1 MEKFFSWSVSKLAR
15 KRARTVTE
23 FEKKRLKMRPHF
35 GYRLLYWELGAIH
48 RAASAGNVA
57 AVEKMLICRRSGV
70 DDVDH
75 KSRTA
80 LHWACAK
87 GHQDV
92 VAFLISQRC
101 LLDPQDKRAATPLIK
116 AVQCPAENCATL
128 LLDHGADPNI
138 EDEIG
143 NTALHYVAYGENIRM
158 AEKLL
163 SSNADIEKKNKT
175 GLTPLLVAIQQ
186 NQETMVKFLILQNAD
201 VFAVDNLNRT
211 SLMFAG
217 RYSTENIVHMLLE
230 LGVDVL
236 SEDIAGHSARDYALQ
251 KRNMQNYQLISL
263 FRENAAL
270 EKIVNTNPDDEH
282 SKEYR
287 KRLLEIPDVN
297 HELLISYEKGLNS
310 FAKKD
315 LIPGHTTAIIH
326 SAPEEQPNNDR
337 ITRVHGVHEDNKCG
351 AEDEA
356 KESTSDPEEGT
367 STIAG
372 KKSKKCFFITQVAP
386 QQPINKHGMD
396 SDHTLDKDNKR
407 SKESTTQRD
416 PEDNNSPRNSKAGT
430 SAVVGKKSKKRFFIA
445 QVAPQQPIMNSDHG
459 LDKDNKRSK
468 ESTSQRDPEDNNSP
482 RNSKAGTSAVAGKK
496 SKKPF
501 FIAQVAPQQPI
512 MNSDHGLDKDNK
524 RSKESTSQRDPEDN
538 NSPRNSKEGMSTLA
552 SKKGLKDIAITQV
565 APQQPINEYAFNY
578 DRGLD
583 NGNMGS
589 KESTSQRDPE
599 DNNSPRNSKAGTSAV
614 AGKKSKKR
622 FFIAQVAPQQPI
634 MNSDHGLDKDNKRSK
649 ESTSQR
655 DPEDNNSPRNS
666 KEGMSTLASKKG
678 LKDIAI
684 TQVAPQQPINEY
696 AFNYDRG
703 LDNGNM
709 GSKESTSQRD
719 PEDNNSPRN
728 SKEGMSTLASKKGLK
743 DIAITQVAP
752 QQPINEYAFNY
763 DRGLDNGNMGSKE
776 STSQRDPEDNNSPR
790 NSKAGTSAVAGKK
803 SKKRFFIA
811 QVAPQQPIMNSDHG
825 LDKDNKRS
833 KESTSQRD
841 PEDNN
846 SPRNSKEG
854 MSTLASKKG
863 LKDIAITQVAP
874 QQPINEYAFNYD
886 RGLDNGKESTSQ
898 RDPED
903 NNSPR
908 NSKEGMSTLASK
920 KGLKDI
926 AITQVAPQQPINEY
940 AFNYDRGLDNGNMGS
955 KESTS
960 QRDPEDNN
968 SPRNSKEGMSTLASK
983 KGLKD
988 IAITQVAPQQ
998 PINEYAFNYDRGL
1011 DNGNMGSKESTSQRD
1026 PEDNNSPR
1034 NSKEG
1039 MSTLASKK
1047 GLKDIAI
1054 TQVAPQQPINEY
1066 AFNYDRGLDNGNMG
1080 SKESTSQRD
1089 PEDNN
1094 SPRNSKEESSAEPL
1108 KREEVAVPISGISDE
1123 AVESPWD
1130 SEEETSSGKGE
1141 GRAATGG
1148 VPEGDILDYFLSCSW
1163 ARIAKERKASM
1174 ASSGDTEKD
1183 VAVSLS
1189 AQEHAKDTL
1198 SGIAGVPEDK
1208 TIDMPGF
1215 RPDDEP
1221 LKYSLKSEAGTSAVA
1236 GKKSKKCFFITQVD
1250 PHQLIMNSDHGLDKD
1265 NKRSKEST
1273 SQSDPEDS
1281 NSPRN
1286 SKEGTS
1292 ALAGK
1297 KSKKC
1302 FFITQVD
1309 PQQPINKYGLDSD
1322 HALDKDNKCSK
1333 ESTFQRDPEDSNSP
1347 RNSKTISTNSWK
1359 ESINQSMAA
1368 DAKGK
1373 DMNEPLEEFANGS
1386 TELTPRLEAIHPFW
1400 ATSVGMNEVQTCRQ
1414 VTGRIKLKP
1423 IPKHLKRH
1431 FLPHCNT
1438 NQYKSTELELKNVK
1452 SSPTNNDIKTA
1463 PKEEQE
1469 WLDGSENKQFEE
1481 KGQHCQSK
1489 EMEVLRNLHESAA
1502 PPDDSDGCGL
1512 NQQRQSGDLDNQQSA
1527 TKKSE
1532 EYYSCPAL
1540 HVKEIKNEN
1549 EKVTSMEYGIRPVF
1563 ENGFSLT
1570 RSLLQVIYDN
1580 NLSELD
1586 RLKREQLRRKEKQ
1599 YHKEEV
1605 KQEEVTHRTLEM
1617 DVRTS
1622 KNNLTQFQESEDEQK
1637 AVVQNTEKIQDH
1649 LEKHDQENRELKD
1662 TILKQAREIK
1672 NLQEILFRLISVDM
1686 KHLQQQQDY
1695 IEKRQCKS
1703 EASLRDMAQFY
1714 LKLNSKM
1721 QDIMNKL
1728 DEIVRKFQVSENLHQ
1743 GVVENVKKTQ
1753 DYLEHYISRLQSEIL
1768 EMKDIVKLH
1777 AGSIEELQKNLI
1789 RPSSLQTSE
1798 HTRKKAAQEESDKE
1812 LEKPRQLHVQV
1823 GETLTCNLNKAHEEL
1838 TVVRTEFLQE
1848 TERNESLPSTS
1859 TVRPAVPSSSVG
1871 NVHGGLMCK
1880 GNHVP
1885 QRKLRI
1891 PTSQLQLSRNRTL
1904 DCSYMVSPDDA
1915 GCCCMNSKI
1924 EIQNLK
1930 KELSDLRRQSKDE
1943 QQHIMLLAELNQA
1956 LQDKLDEEMKK
1967 NGDLGDKITQPALCC
1982 GPGVQWRKA
1991 QVLGPCTPWETRR
2004 STWLLPSDQ
2013 HGAPAAVHQPQRP
2026 LDGEPTK
2033 KASCQKSSEYLMESG
2048 DISKSIQKEHR
2059 IHVGIS
2065 TLSKMKA
2072 PQEAISKE
2080 LEESKQLL
2088 LEGFEDVRRK
2098 QDEII
2103 QVAKAFSKQVNEAN
2117 EVLAEVRTKN
2127 FLLEKQQTGT
2137 LTKSV
2142 STQTVSTQTSV
2153 ASHSVGNCAN
2163 SFWLSRDLTPQQNLE
2178 TPTSATQASR
2188 HNTAESLDT
2197 FALQD
2202 LDTSTLWERCFQII
2216 EKYRSQEN
2224 LPSCQNEDVESTP
2237 QF

>member
-15 KRARTVTE
+15 KRTRTVTE

-57 AVEKMLICRRSGV
+57 AVEKMLLCRRSGV

-87 GHQDV
+87 GHQDM

-143 NTALHYVAYGENIRM
+143 NTALHYVAYGENIRI

-270 EKIVNTNPDDEH
+270 EKIVNRNPDDEH

-297 HELLISYEKGLNS
+297 HELLISYEEGLNS

-386 QQPINKHGMD
+386 QQPINKHGLD
-396 SDHTLDKDNKR
+396 SDH
-407 SKESTTQRD
+407 
-416 PEDNNSPRNSKAGT
+416 A
-430 SAVVGKKSKKRFFIA
+430 
-445 QVAPQQPIMNSDHG
+445 
-459 LDKDNKRSK
+459 
-468 ESTSQRDPEDNNSP
+468 
-482 RNSKAGTSAVAGKK
+482 
-496 SKKPF
+496 
-501 FIAQVAPQQPI
+501 
-512 MNSDHGLDKDNK
+512 LDKDNK

-583 NGNMGS
+583 NGNMG
-589 KESTSQRDPE
+589 
-599 DNNSPRNSKAGTSAV
+599 
-614 AGKKSKKR
+614 
-622 FFIAQVAPQQPI
+622 
-634 MNSDHGLDKDNKRSK
+634 
-649 ESTSQR
+649 
-655 DPEDNNSPRNS
+655 
-666 KEGMSTLASKKG
+666 
-678 LKDIAI
+678 
-684 TQVAPQQPINEY
+684 
-696 AFNYDRG
+696 
-703 LDNGNM
+703 
-709 GSKESTSQRD
+709 
-719 PEDNNSPRN
+719 
-728 SKEGMSTLASKKGLK
+728 
-743 DIAITQVAP
+743 
-752 QQPINEYAFNY
+752 
-763 DRGLDNGNMGSKE
+763 
-776 STSQRDPEDNNSPR
+776 
-790 NSKAGTSAVAGKK
+790 
-803 SKKRFFIA
+803 
-811 QVAPQQPIMNSDHG
+811 
-825 LDKDNKRS
+825 
-833 KESTSQRD
+833 
-841 PEDNN
+841 
-846 SPRNSKEG
+846 
-854 MSTLASKKG
+854 
-863 LKDIAITQVAP
+863 
-874 QQPINEYAFNYD
+874 
-886 RGLDNGKESTSQ
+886 
-898 RDPED
+898 
-903 NNSPR
+903 
-908 NSKEGMSTLASK
+908 
-920 KGLKDI
+920 
-926 AITQVAPQQPINEY
+926 
-940 AFNYDRGLDNGNMGS
+940 
-955 KESTS
+955 
-960 QRDPEDNN
+960 
-968 SPRNSKEGMSTLASK
+968 
-983 KGLKD
+983 
-988 IAITQVAPQQ
+988 
-998 PINEYAFNYDRGL
+998 
-1011 DNGNMGSKESTSQRD
+1011 
-1026 PEDNNSPR
+1026 
-1034 NSKEG
+1034 
-1039 MSTLASKK
+1039 
-1047 GLKDIAI
+1047 
-1054 TQVAPQQPINEY
+1054 
-1066 AFNYDRGLDNGNMG
+1066 
-1080 SKESTSQRD
+1080 KESTSQRD

-1265 NKRSKEST
+1265 NKRGKEST
-1273 SQSDPEDS
+1273 SQ
-1281 NSPRN
+1281 
-1286 SKEGTS
+1286 
-1292 ALAGK
+1292 
-1297 KSKKC
+1297 
-1302 FFITQVD
+1302 
-1309 PQQPINKYGLDSD
+1309 
-1322 HALDKDNKCSK
+1322 
-1333 ESTFQRDPEDSNSP
+1333 RDPEDNNSP

-1373 DMNEPLEEFANGS
+1373 DMNEPLEEFAKGS
-1386 TELTPRLEAIHPFW
+1386 TELTPRLEAIHPFL

-1481 KGQHCQSK
+1481 KGQRCQSK

-1502 PPDDSDGCGL
+1502 PPEDSDGCGL

-1540 HVKEIKNEN
+1540 HIKEIKNEN

-1728 DEIVRKFQVSENLHQ
+1728 DEIVRKVCM
-1743 GVVENVKKTQ
+1743 
-1753 DYLEHYISRLQSEIL
+1753 ISSMSIRIL
-1768 EMKDIVKLH
+1768 ELRVSKYKYHKTLLYLNMKILAQFYH
-1777 AGSIEELQKNLI
+1777 YAL
-1789 RPSSLQTSE
+1789 TS
-1798 HTRKKAAQEESDKE
+1798 
-1812 LEKPRQLHVQV
+1812 
-1823 GETLTCNLNKAHEEL
+1823 
-1838 TVVRTEFLQE
+1838 
-1848 TERNESLPSTS
+1848 
-1859 TVRPAVPSSSVG
+1859 
-1871 NVHGGLMCK
+1871 
-1880 GNHVP
+1880 
-1885 QRKLRI
+1885 
-1891 PTSQLQLSRNRTL
+1891 
-1904 DCSYMVSPDDA
+1904 
-1915 GCCCMNSKI
+1915 
-1924 EIQNLK
+1924 
-1930 KELSDLRRQSKDE
+1930 
-1943 QQHIMLLAELNQA
+1943 
-1956 LQDKLDEEMKK
+1956 
-1967 NGDLGDKITQPALCC
+1967 
-1982 GPGVQWRKA
+1982 
-1991 QVLGPCTPWETRR
+1991 
-2004 STWLLPSDQ
+2004 
-2013 HGAPAAVHQPQRP
+2013 
-2026 LDGEPTK
+2026 
-2033 KASCQKSSEYLMESG
+2033 
-2048 DISKSIQKEHR
+2048 
-2059 IHVGIS
+2059 
-2065 TLSKMKA
+2065 
-2072 PQEAISKE
+2072 
-2080 LEESKQLL
+2080 
-2088 LEGFEDVRRK
+2088 
-2098 QDEII
+2098 
-2103 QVAKAFSKQVNEAN
+2103 
-2117 EVLAEVRTKN
+2117 
-2127 FLLEKQQTGT
+2127 
-2137 LTKSV
+2137 
-2142 STQTVSTQTSV
+2142 
-2153 ASHSVGNCAN
+2153 
-2163 SFWLSRDLTPQQNLE
+2163 
-2178 TPTSATQASR
+2178 
-2188 HNTAESLDT
+2188 
-2197 FALQD
+2197 
-2202 LDTSTLWERCFQII
+2202 
-2216 EKYRSQEN
+2216 
-2224 LPSCQNEDVESTP
+2224 
-2237 QF
+2237 

>member
-1 MEKFFSWSVSKLAR
+1 MTASPPVIQSDQRSGLAPSVYNPHPWWHMTHTKDMCSPHCDQGTLCNELPQVIRSSDVRHRDCPENQLYLTPKLAR

-57 AVEKMLICRRSGV
+57 AVEKMLLCRRSGV

-75 KSRTA
+75 KS
-80 LHWACAK
+80 
-87 GHQDV
+87 
-92 VAFLISQRC
+92 
-101 LLDPQDKRAATPLIK
+101 
-116 AVQCPAENCATL
+116 
-128 LLDHGADPNI
+128 
-138 EDEIG
+138 
-143 NTALHYVAYGENIRM
+143 
-158 AEKLL
+158 
-163 SSNADIEKKNKT
+163 
-175 GLTPLLVAIQQ
+175 
-186 NQETMVKFLILQNAD
+186 
-201 VFAVDNLNRT
+201 RT

-270 EKIVNTNPDDEH
+270 EKIVNRNPDDEH

-297 HELLISYEKGLNS
+297 HELLISYEEGLNS

-386 QQPINKHGMD
+386 QQPINKHGLD
-396 SDHTLDKDNKR
+396 SDH
-407 SKESTTQRD
+407 
-416 PEDNNSPRNSKAGT
+416 A
-430 SAVVGKKSKKRFFIA
+430 
-445 QVAPQQPIMNSDHG
+445 
-459 LDKDNKRSK
+459 
-468 ESTSQRDPEDNNSP
+468 
-482 RNSKAGTSAVAGKK
+482 
-496 SKKPF
+496 
-501 FIAQVAPQQPI
+501 
-512 MNSDHGLDKDNK
+512 LDKDNK

-589 KESTSQRDPE
+589 KESTSQSDPE

-703 LDNGNM
+703 LDNG
-709 GSKESTSQRD
+709 
-719 PEDNNSPRN
+719 
-728 SKEGMSTLASKKGLK
+728 
-743 DIAITQVAP
+743 
-752 QQPINEYAFNY
+752 
-763 DRGLDNGNMGSKE
+763 
-776 STSQRDPEDNNSPR
+776 
-790 NSKAGTSAVAGKK
+790 
-803 SKKRFFIA
+803 
-811 QVAPQQPIMNSDHG
+811 
-825 LDKDNKRS
+825 
-833 KESTSQRD
+833 
-841 PEDNN
+841 
-846 SPRNSKEG
+846 
-854 MSTLASKKG
+854 
-863 LKDIAITQVAP
+863 
-874 QQPINEYAFNYD
+874 
-886 RGLDNGKESTSQ
+886 
-898 RDPED
+898 
-903 NNSPR
+903 
-908 NSKEGMSTLASK
+908 
-920 KGLKDI
+920 
-926 AITQVAPQQPINEY
+926 
-940 AFNYDRGLDNGNMGS
+940 
-955 KESTS
+955 
-960 QRDPEDNN
+960 
-968 SPRNSKEGMSTLASK
+968 
-983 KGLKD
+983 
-988 IAITQVAPQQ
+988 
-998 PINEYAFNYDRGL
+998 
-1011 DNGNMGSKESTSQRD
+1011 
-1026 PEDNNSPR
+1026 
-1034 NSKEG
+1034 
-1039 MSTLASKK
+1039 
-1047 GLKDIAI
+1047 
-1054 TQVAPQQPINEY
+1054 
-1066 AFNYDRGLDNGNMG
+1066 
-1080 SKESTSQRD
+1080 KESTSQRD

-1265 NKRSKEST
+1265 NKRGKEST
-1273 SQSDPEDS
+1273 SQ
-1281 NSPRN
+1281 
-1286 SKEGTS
+1286 
-1292 ALAGK
+1292 
-1297 KSKKC
+1297 
-1302 FFITQVD
+1302 
-1309 PQQPINKYGLDSD
+1309 
-1322 HALDKDNKCSK
+1322 
-1333 ESTFQRDPEDSNSP
+1333 RDPEDNNSP

-1373 DMNEPLEEFANGS
+1373 DMNEPLEEFAKGS
-1386 TELTPRLEAIHPFW
+1386 TELTPRLEAIHPFL

-1481 KGQHCQSK
+1481 KGQRCQSK

-1502 PPDDSDGCGL
+1502 PPEDSDGCGL

-1540 HVKEIKNEN
+1540 HIKEIKNEN

-1672 NLQEILFRLISVDM
+1672 NLQEILFRLISV
-1686 KHLQQQQDY
+1686 
-1695 IEKRQCKS
+1695 
-1703 EASLRDMAQFY
+1703 
-1714 LKLNSKM
+1714 
-1721 QDIMNKL
+1721 
-1728 DEIVRKFQVSENLHQ
+1728 
-1743 GVVENVKKTQ
+1743 
-1753 DYLEHYISRLQSEIL
+1753 
-1768 EMKDIVKLH
+1768 
-1777 AGSIEELQKNLI
+1777 
-1789 RPSSLQTSE
+1789 
-1798 HTRKKAAQEESDKE
+1798 
-1812 LEKPRQLHVQV
+1812 
-1823 GETLTCNLNKAHEEL
+1823 
-1838 TVVRTEFLQE
+1838 
-1848 TERNESLPSTS
+1848 
-1859 TVRPAVPSSSVG
+1859 
-1871 NVHGGLMCK
+1871 
-1880 GNHVP
+1880 
-1885 QRKLRI
+1885 
-1891 PTSQLQLSRNRTL
+1891 
-1904 DCSYMVSPDDA
+1904 
-1915 GCCCMNSKI
+1915 
-1924 EIQNLK
+1924 
-1930 KELSDLRRQSKDE
+1930 
-1943 QQHIMLLAELNQA
+1943 
-1956 LQDKLDEEMKK
+1956 
-1967 NGDLGDKITQPALCC
+1967 
-1982 GPGVQWRKA
+1982 
-1991 QVLGPCTPWETRR
+1991 
-2004 STWLLPSDQ
+2004 
-2013 HGAPAAVHQPQRP
+2013 
-2026 LDGEPTK
+2026 
-2033 KASCQKSSEYLMESG
+2033 
-2048 DISKSIQKEHR
+2048 
-2059 IHVGIS
+2059 
-2065 TLSKMKA
+2065 
-2072 PQEAISKE
+2072 
-2080 LEESKQLL
+2080 
-2088 LEGFEDVRRK
+2088 
-2098 QDEII
+2098 
-2103 QVAKAFSKQVNEAN
+2103 
-2117 EVLAEVRTKN
+2117 
-2127 FLLEKQQTGT
+2127 
-2137 LTKSV
+2137 
-2142 STQTVSTQTSV
+2142 
-2153 ASHSVGNCAN
+2153 
-2163 SFWLSRDLTPQQNLE
+2163 
-2178 TPTSATQASR
+2178 
-2188 HNTAESLDT
+2188 
-2197 FALQD
+2197 
-2202 LDTSTLWERCFQII
+2202 
-2216 EKYRSQEN
+2216 
-2224 LPSCQNEDVESTP
+2224 
-2237 QF
+2237 

>member
-1 MEKFFSWSVSKLAR
+1 MEKFFSWSVR
-15 KRARTVTE
+15 KFERKPAWTVTE
-23 FEKKRLKMRPHF
+23 FEKKHLKRRPHF

-48 RAASAGNVA
+48 RAASAGNVG
-57 AVEKMLICRRSGV
+57 AVEKILGCRRSGV

-87 GHQDV
+87 GHQDM
-92 VAFLISQRC
+92 VAFLISRRC

-143 NTALHYVAYGENIRM
+143 NTALHYAAYGGNTRM

-163 SSNADIEKKNKT
+163 SSNADIEKKNET

-186 NQETMVKFLILQNAD
+186 NQESMVKFLILQNAD
-201 VFAVDNLNRT
+201 VFAIDNLHRT

-217 RYSTENIVHMLLE
+217 WYNTEDIVHMLLE

-263 FRENAAL
+263 FQENAVL

-297 HELLISYEKGLNS
+297 HELLISYEEGLNS

-315 LIPGHTTAIIH
+315 LIIPGHTTAIIH

-356 KESTSDPEEGT
+356 KESTLDPEEGT
-367 STIAG
+367 STLAG
-372 KKSKKCFFITQVAP
+372 KKSKKRFFITQVAP
-386 QQPINKHGMD
+386 QQPINKYGMG
-396 SDHTLDKDNKR
+396 SNHRLDKGNKCN
-407 SKESTTQRD
+407 KESTSQRD
-416 PEDNNSPRNSKAGT
+416 PEDSKSQKNSKEGT
-430 SAVVGKKSKKRFFIA
+430 STLAGKKSKKRFFIT

-459 LDKDNKRSK
+459 LDKDNKCSK
-468 ESTSQRDPEDNNSP
+468 ESASQRDPED
-482 RNSKAGTSAVAGKK
+482 SK
-496 SKKPF
+496 
-501 FIAQVAPQQPI
+501 
-512 MNSDHGLDKDNK
+512 
-524 RSKESTSQRDPEDN
+524 SQK
-538 NSPRNSKEGMSTLA
+538 NSKEGMSTVA

-565 APQQPINEYAFNY
+565 APHQPVNKYAFNY

-583 NGNMGS
+583 ND

-599 DNNSPRNSKAGTSAV
+599 DSK
-614 AGKKSKKR
+614 
-622 FFIAQVAPQQPI
+622 
-634 MNSDHGLDKDNKRSK
+634 
-649 ESTSQR
+649 SQ
-655 DPEDNNSPRNS
+655 
-666 KEGMSTLASKKG
+666 K
-678 LKDIAI
+678 
-684 TQVAPQQPINEY
+684 
-696 AFNYDRG
+696 
-703 LDNGNM
+703 
-709 GSKESTSQRD
+709 
-719 PEDNNSPRN
+719 
-728 SKEGMSTLASKKGLK
+728 
-743 DIAITQVAP
+743 
-752 QQPINEYAFNY
+752 
-763 DRGLDNGNMGSKE
+763 
-776 STSQRDPEDNNSPR
+776 
-790 NSKAGTSAVAGKK
+790 
-803 SKKRFFIA
+803 
-811 QVAPQQPIMNSDHG
+811 
-825 LDKDNKRS
+825 
-833 KESTSQRD
+833 
-841 PEDNN
+841 
-846 SPRNSKEG
+846 
-854 MSTLASKKG
+854 
-863 LKDIAITQVAP
+863 
-874 QQPINEYAFNYD
+874 
-886 RGLDNGKESTSQ
+886 
-898 RDPED
+898 
-903 NNSPR
+903 
-908 NSKEGMSTLASK
+908 
-920 KGLKDI
+920 
-926 AITQVAPQQPINEY
+926 
-940 AFNYDRGLDNGNMGS
+940 
-955 KESTS
+955 
-960 QRDPEDNN
+960 
-968 SPRNSKEGMSTLASK
+968 
-983 KGLKD
+983 
-988 IAITQVAPQQ
+988 
-998 PINEYAFNYDRGL
+998 
-1011 DNGNMGSKESTSQRD
+1011 
-1026 PEDNNSPR
+1026 
-1034 NSKEG
+1034 
-1039 MSTLASKK
+1039 
-1047 GLKDIAI
+1047 
-1054 TQVAPQQPINEY
+1054 
-1066 AFNYDRGLDNGNMG
+1066 
-1080 SKESTSQRD
+1080 
-1089 PEDNN
+1089 
-1094 SPRNSKEESSAEPL
+1094 NSKEESSAEPL
-1108 KREEVAVPISGISDE
+1108 KREEVAVPISGVSDE

-1141 GRAATGG
+1141 VRAGTGG

-1198 SGIAGVPEDK
+1198 SGIAGVPEGK

-1221 LKYSLKSEAGTSAVA
+1221 LKYSLKSEEGMSTVA
-1236 GKKSKKCFFITQVD
+1236 SKKGIKDIAITQVA
-1250 PHQLIMNSDHGLDKD
+1250 PHQPVNKYAFNYDRGLDND
-1265 NKRSKEST
+1265 KEST
-1273 SQSDPEDS
+1273 S
-1281 NSPRN
+1281 
-1286 SKEGTS
+1286 
-1292 ALAGK
+1292 
-1297 KSKKC
+1297 
-1302 FFITQVD
+1302 
-1309 PQQPINKYGLDSD
+1309 
-1322 HALDKDNKCSK
+1322 
-1333 ESTFQRDPEDSNSP
+1333 QRDPEDSKSQK
-1347 RNSKTISTNSWK
+1347 NSKTISTNSWK

-1373 DMNEPLEEFANGS
+1373 DMNEPLEEFAKGS

-1400 ATSVGMNEVQTCRQ
+1400 TTSVGMNEVQTCRQ
-1414 VTGRIKLKP
+1414 D
-1423 IPKHLKRH
+1423 
-1431 FLPHCNT
+1431 
-1438 NQYKSTELELKNVK
+1438 
-1452 SSPTNNDIKTA
+1452 NDIKTT

-1469 WLDGSENKQFEE
+1469 WLDGSKNKQFEE
-1481 KGQHCQSK
+1481 KEQRCQSK

-1512 NQQRQSGDLDNQQSA
+1512 NQQRKSGDLDNQQSA
-1527 TKKSE
+1527 TKKNE
-1532 EYYSCPAL
+1532 EYYFCPAL
-1540 HVKEIKNEN
+1540 HIKETKNEN
-1549 EKVTSMEYGIRPVF
+1549 EKVTSMEYGIRPVI

-1599 YHKEEV
+1599 YHKEVVV
-1605 KQEEVTHRTLEM
+1605 KQLEVTHRTLEL
-1617 DVRTS
+1617 DARTS

-1637 AVVQNTEKIQDH
+1637 EVVQNTEKIQDH
-1649 LEKHDQENRELKD
+1649 LEKHDQENHELKD

-1672 NLQEILFRLISVDM
+1672 NLQEILFRLSSVDM
-1686 KHLQQQQDY
+1686 KHLQQQQDD

-1703 EASLRDMAQFY
+1703 EASLREMAQFY

-1728 DEIVRKFQVSENLHQ
+1728 DEIIRKFQVSENLHQ

-1753 DYLEHYISRLQSEIL
+1753 DYLEHYNSRLQSEIL

-1789 RPSSLQTSE
+1789 RPSSVDVKHLQQQHDELQQRQSKSE
-1798 HTRKKAAQEESDKE
+1798 ASLEDMACFYYKLNNKTKDIMDELGEINRKFQEAAALHQEEVQNARKLQDH
-1812 LEKPRQLHVQV
+1812 LEHYNARLKYENSLLKDTIKVQA
-1823 GETLTCNLNKAHEEL
+1823 NRIEEQQKYL
-1838 TVVRTEFLQE
+1838 IR
-1848 TERNESLPSTS
+1848 
-1859 TVRPAVPSSSVG
+1859 PSS
-1871 NVHGGLMCK
+1871 
-1880 GNHVP
+1880 
-1885 QRKLRI
+1885 
-1891 PTSQLQLSRNRTL
+1891 
-1904 DCSYMVSPDDA
+1904 VSPDNVRR
-1915 GCCCMNSKI
+1915 CCMNSET
-1924 EIQNLK
+1924 EIQKLK
-1930 KELSDLRRQSKDE
+1930 KELSDLRRQFKDE

-1982 GPGVQWRKA
+1982 GPGVQWRMA
-1991 QVLGPCTPWETRR
+1991 QVLGPCTPGETRR
-2004 STWLLPSDQ
+2004 SAWLLPSDQ
-2013 HGAPAAVHQPQRP
+2013 HGAPATVRQPRRP
-2026 LDGEPTK
+2026 LEGEPTK
-2033 KASCQKSSEYLMESG
+2033 KTSCQKSSEYLMESD

-2080 LEESKQLL
+2080 LDEYKQLL

-2103 QVAKAFSKQVNEAN
+2103 QVAKAFSKQVNEVN

-2142 STQTVSTQTSV
+2142 TTQTSV

-2178 TPTSATQASR
+2178 TPTSATQASH

-2202 LDTSTLWERCFQII
+2202 LDTSTSWGRSFQNI
-2216 EKYRSQEN
+2216 EQYRSQ
-2224 LPSCQNEDVESTP
+2224 QNFFFMPE
-2237 QF
+2237 

>member
-57 AVEKMLICRRSGV
+57 AVEKMLICRRSSV

-263 FRENAAL
+263 FQENAAL

-297 HELLISYEKGLNS
+297 HELLISYEEGLSS

-315 LIPGHTTAIIH
+315 LIIPGHTTAIIH

-367 STIAG
+367 SAVAG

-407 SKESTTQRD
+407 SKESTSQRD

-445 QVAPQQPIMNSDHG
+445 QVAPQQPINKYGMDSDHA
-459 LDKDNKRSK
+459 LDKDNKC
-468 ESTSQRDPEDNNSP
+468 
-482 RNSKAGTSAVAGKK
+482 
-496 SKKPF
+496 
-501 FIAQVAPQQPI
+501 
-512 MNSDHGLDKDNK
+512 
-524 RSKESTSQRDPEDN
+524 SKESTSQRDPEDN
-538 NSPRNSKEGMSTLA
+538 NSPRNSKEG
-552 SKKGLKDIAITQV
+552 
-565 APQQPINEYAFNY
+565 
-578 DRGLD
+578 
-583 NGNMGS
+583 
-589 KESTSQRDPE
+589 
-599 DNNSPRNSKAGTSAV
+599 TSAV
-614 AGKKSKKR
+614 AGKKSIKR

-709 GSKESTSQRD
+709 G
-719 PEDNNSPRN
+719 
-728 SKEGMSTLASKKGLK
+728 
-743 DIAITQVAP
+743 
-752 QQPINEYAFNY
+752 
-763 DRGLDNGNMGSKE
+763 
-776 STSQRDPEDNNSPR
+776 
-790 NSKAGTSAVAGKK
+790 
-803 SKKRFFIA
+803 
-811 QVAPQQPIMNSDHG
+811 
-825 LDKDNKRS
+825 
-833 KESTSQRD
+833 
-841 PEDNN
+841 
-846 SPRNSKEG
+846 
-854 MSTLASKKG
+854 
-863 LKDIAITQVAP
+863 
-874 QQPINEYAFNYD
+874 
-886 RGLDNGKESTSQ
+886 
-898 RDPED
+898 
-903 NNSPR
+903 
-908 NSKEGMSTLASK
+908 
-920 KGLKDI
+920 
-926 AITQVAPQQPINEY
+926 
-940 AFNYDRGLDNGNMGS
+940 
-955 KESTS
+955 
-960 QRDPEDNN
+960 
-968 SPRNSKEGMSTLASK
+968 
-983 KGLKD
+983 
-988 IAITQVAPQQ
+988 
-998 PINEYAFNYDRGL
+998 
-1011 DNGNMGSKESTSQRD
+1011 
-1026 PEDNNSPR
+1026 
-1034 NSKEG
+1034 
-1039 MSTLASKK
+1039 
-1047 GLKDIAI
+1047 
-1054 TQVAPQQPINEY
+1054 
-1066 AFNYDRGLDNGNMG
+1066 
-1080 SKESTSQRD
+1080 KESTSQRD

-1108 KREEVAVPISGISDE
+1108 KREEVPISGISDE

-1208 TIDMPGF
+1208 AIDMPGF

-1221 LKYSLKSEAGTSAVA
+1221 LKHSLKSEEGTSALA
-1236 GKKSKKCFFITQVD
+1236 GKKSKKYFFITQVAPQQPINKHGMD
-1250 PHQLIMNSDHGLDKD
+1250 SDHSLDKD

-1273 SQSDPEDS
+1273 SQS
-1281 NSPRN
+1281 
-1286 SKEGTS
+1286 
-1292 ALAGK
+1292 
-1297 KSKKC
+1297 
-1302 FFITQVD
+1302 
-1309 PQQPINKYGLDSD
+1309 
-1322 HALDKDNKCSK
+1322 
-1333 ESTFQRDPEDSNSP
+1333 DPEDSNSP

-1373 DMNEPLEEFANGS
+1373 DMNEPLEEFAKGS

-1481 KGQHCQSK
+1481 KGQRCQSK

-1502 PPDDSDGCGL
+1502 PPEDSDGCGL

-1540 HVKEIKNEN
+1540 HIKEIKNEN
-1549 EKVTSMEYGIRPVF
+1549 EKVTSMEYGIRPVI

-1599 YHKEEV
+1599 YHKEEM
-1605 KQEEVTHRTLEM
+1605 KQLEVTHRTLEM
-1617 DVRTS
+1617 DARTS

-1743 GVVENVKKTQ
+1743 AVVENVKKTQ

-1798 HTRKKAAQEESDKE
+1798 HTRKKAVQEESDKE
-1812 LEKPRQLHVQV
+1812 LEKPRKLHVQV

-1848 TERNESLPSTS
+1848 TERNEPLPSTS
-1859 TVRPAVPSSSVG
+1859 TMRPAVPSSSVR
-1871 NVHGGLMCK
+1871 NVRGGLMCK

-1891 PTSQLQLSRNRTL
+1891 PTSQLQLSRNCTL

-2013 HGAPAAVHQPQRP
+2013 RGAPAAVHQPQRP

-2153 ASHSVGNCAN
+2153 ASHSVGNRAN

-2178 TPTSATQASR
+2178 TPTSAAQASH

>member
-15 KRARTVTE
+15 KRTRTVTE

-57 AVEKMLICRRSGV
+57 AVEKMLLCRRSGV

-87 GHQDV
+87 GHQDM

-143 NTALHYVAYGENIRM
+143 NTALHYVAYGENIRI

-270 EKIVNTNPDDEH
+270 EKIVNRNPDDEH

-297 HELLISYEKGLNS
+297 HELLISYEEGLNS

-386 QQPINKHGMD
+386 QQPINKHGLD
-396 SDHTLDKDNKR
+396 SDHALDKDNKR
-407 SKESTTQRD
+407 
-416 PEDNNSPRNSKAGT
+416 
-430 SAVVGKKSKKRFFIA
+430 
-445 QVAPQQPIMNSDHG
+445 
-459 LDKDNKRSK
+459 
-468 ESTSQRDPEDNNSP
+468 
-482 RNSKAGTSAVAGKK
+482 
-496 SKKPF
+496 
-501 FIAQVAPQQPI
+501 
-512 MNSDHGLDKDNK
+512 
-524 RSKESTSQRDPEDN
+524 
-538 NSPRNSKEGMSTLA
+538 
-552 SKKGLKDIAITQV
+552 
-565 APQQPINEYAFNY
+565 
-578 DRGLD
+578 
-583 NGNMGS
+583 S

-649 ESTSQR
+649 
-655 DPEDNNSPRNS
+655 
-666 KEGMSTLASKKG
+666 K
-678 LKDIAI
+678 
-684 TQVAPQQPINEY
+684 
-696 AFNYDRG
+696 
-703 LDNGNM
+703 
-709 GSKESTSQRD
+709 
-719 PEDNNSPRN
+719 
-728 SKEGMSTLASKKGLK
+728 
-743 DIAITQVAP
+743 
-752 QQPINEYAFNY
+752 
-763 DRGLDNGNMGSKE
+763 

-825 LDKDNKRS
+825 LDKDNKR
-833 KESTSQRD
+833 
-841 PEDNN
+841 
-846 SPRNSKEG
+846 
-854 MSTLASKKG
+854 
-863 LKDIAITQVAP
+863 
-874 QQPINEYAFNYD
+874 
-886 RGLDNGKESTSQ
+886 
-898 RDPED
+898 
-903 NNSPR
+903 
-908 NSKEGMSTLASK
+908 
-920 KGLKDI
+920 
-926 AITQVAPQQPINEY
+926 
-940 AFNYDRGLDNGNMGS
+940 
-955 KESTS
+955 
-960 QRDPEDNN
+960 
-968 SPRNSKEGMSTLASK
+968 
-983 KGLKD
+983 
-988 IAITQVAPQQ
+988 
-998 PINEYAFNYDRGL
+998 
-1011 DNGNMGSKESTSQRD
+1011 
-1026 PEDNNSPR
+1026 
-1034 NSKEG
+1034 
-1039 MSTLASKK
+1039 
-1047 GLKDIAI
+1047 
-1054 TQVAPQQPINEY
+1054 
-1066 AFNYDRGLDNGNMG
+1066 

-1265 NKRSKEST
+1265 NKRGKEST
-1273 SQSDPEDS
+1273 SQ
-1281 NSPRN
+1281 
-1286 SKEGTS
+1286 
-1292 ALAGK
+1292 
-1297 KSKKC
+1297 
-1302 FFITQVD
+1302 
-1309 PQQPINKYGLDSD
+1309 
-1322 HALDKDNKCSK
+1322 
-1333 ESTFQRDPEDSNSP
+1333 RDPEDNNSP

-1373 DMNEPLEEFANGS
+1373 DMNEPLEEFAKGS
-1386 TELTPRLEAIHPFW
+1386 TELTPRLEAIHPFL

-1481 KGQHCQSK
+1481 KGQRCQSK

-1502 PPDDSDGCGL
+1502 PPEDSDGCGL

-1540 HVKEIKNEN
+1540 HIKEIKNEN

-1728 DEIVRKFQVSENLHQ
+1728 DEIVRKVCM
-1743 GVVENVKKTQ
+1743 
-1753 DYLEHYISRLQSEIL
+1753 ISSMSIRIL
-1768 EMKDIVKLH
+1768 ELRVSKYKYHKTLLYLNMKILAQFYH
-1777 AGSIEELQKNLI
+1777 YAL
-1789 RPSSLQTSE
+1789 TS
-1798 HTRKKAAQEESDKE
+1798 
-1812 LEKPRQLHVQV
+1812 
-1823 GETLTCNLNKAHEEL
+1823 
-1838 TVVRTEFLQE
+1838 
-1848 TERNESLPSTS
+1848 
-1859 TVRPAVPSSSVG
+1859 
-1871 NVHGGLMCK
+1871 
-1880 GNHVP
+1880 
-1885 QRKLRI
+1885 
-1891 PTSQLQLSRNRTL
+1891 
-1904 DCSYMVSPDDA
+1904 
-1915 GCCCMNSKI
+1915 
-1924 EIQNLK
+1924 
-1930 KELSDLRRQSKDE
+1930 
-1943 QQHIMLLAELNQA
+1943 
-1956 LQDKLDEEMKK
+1956 
-1967 NGDLGDKITQPALCC
+1967 
-1982 GPGVQWRKA
+1982 
-1991 QVLGPCTPWETRR
+1991 
-2004 STWLLPSDQ
+2004 
-2013 HGAPAAVHQPQRP
+2013 
-2026 LDGEPTK
+2026 
-2033 KASCQKSSEYLMESG
+2033 
-2048 DISKSIQKEHR
+2048 
-2059 IHVGIS
+2059 
-2065 TLSKMKA
+2065 
-2072 PQEAISKE
+2072 
-2080 LEESKQLL
+2080 
-2088 LEGFEDVRRK
+2088 
-2098 QDEII
+2098 
-2103 QVAKAFSKQVNEAN
+2103 
-2117 EVLAEVRTKN
+2117 
-2127 FLLEKQQTGT
+2127 
-2137 LTKSV
+2137 
-2142 STQTVSTQTSV
+2142 
-2153 ASHSVGNCAN
+2153 
-2163 SFWLSRDLTPQQNLE
+2163 
-2178 TPTSATQASR
+2178 
-2188 HNTAESLDT
+2188 
-2197 FALQD
+2197 
-2202 LDTSTLWERCFQII
+2202 
-2216 EKYRSQEN
+2216 
-2224 LPSCQNEDVESTP
+2224 
-2237 QF
+2237 

>member
-15 KRARTVTE
+15 KRTRTVTE

-57 AVEKMLICRRSGV
+57 AVEKMLLCRRSGV

-87 GHQDV
+87 GHQDM

-143 NTALHYVAYGENIRM
+143 NTALHYVAYGENIRI

-270 EKIVNTNPDDEH
+270 EKIVNRNPDDEH

-297 HELLISYEKGLNS
+297 HELLISYEEGLNS

-386 QQPINKHGMD
+386 QQPINKHGLD
-396 SDHTLDKDNKR
+396 SDHALDKDNKR
-407 SKESTTQRD
+407 
-416 PEDNNSPRNSKAGT
+416 
-430 SAVVGKKSKKRFFIA
+430 
-445 QVAPQQPIMNSDHG
+445 
-459 LDKDNKRSK
+459 
-468 ESTSQRDPEDNNSP
+468 
-482 RNSKAGTSAVAGKK
+482 
-496 SKKPF
+496 
-501 FIAQVAPQQPI
+501 
-512 MNSDHGLDKDNK
+512 
-524 RSKESTSQRDPEDN
+524 
-538 NSPRNSKEGMSTLA
+538 
-552 SKKGLKDIAITQV
+552 
-565 APQQPINEYAFNY
+565 
-578 DRGLD
+578 
-583 NGNMGS
+583 
-589 KESTSQRDPE
+589 
-599 DNNSPRNSKAGTSAV
+599 
-614 AGKKSKKR
+614 
-622 FFIAQVAPQQPI
+622 
-634 MNSDHGLDKDNKRSK
+634 
-649 ESTSQR
+649 
-655 DPEDNNSPRNS
+655 
-666 KEGMSTLASKKG
+666 
-678 LKDIAI
+678 
-684 TQVAPQQPINEY
+684 
-696 AFNYDRG
+696 
-703 LDNGNM
+703 
-709 GSKESTSQRD
+709 
-719 PEDNNSPRN
+719 
-728 SKEGMSTLASKKGLK
+728 
-743 DIAITQVAP
+743 
-752 QQPINEYAFNY
+752 
-763 DRGLDNGNMGSKE
+763 
-776 STSQRDPEDNNSPR
+776 
-790 NSKAGTSAVAGKK
+790 
-803 SKKRFFIA
+803 
-811 QVAPQQPIMNSDHG
+811 
-825 LDKDNKRS
+825 
-833 KESTSQRD
+833 
-841 PEDNN
+841 
-846 SPRNSKEG
+846 
-854 MSTLASKKG
+854 
-863 LKDIAITQVAP
+863 
-874 QQPINEYAFNYD
+874 
-886 RGLDNGKESTSQ
+886 
-898 RDPED
+898 
-903 NNSPR
+903 
-908 NSKEGMSTLASK
+908 
-920 KGLKDI
+920 
-926 AITQVAPQQPINEY
+926 
-940 AFNYDRGLDNGNMGS
+940 
-955 KESTS
+955 
-960 QRDPEDNN
+960 
-968 SPRNSKEGMSTLASK
+968 
-983 KGLKD
+983 
-988 IAITQVAPQQ
+988 
-998 PINEYAFNYDRGL
+998 
-1011 DNGNMGSKESTSQRD
+1011 SKESTSQRD

-1265 NKRSKEST
+1265 NKRGKEST
-1273 SQSDPEDS
+1273 SQ
-1281 NSPRN
+1281 
-1286 SKEGTS
+1286 
-1292 ALAGK
+1292 
-1297 KSKKC
+1297 
-1302 FFITQVD
+1302 
-1309 PQQPINKYGLDSD
+1309 
-1322 HALDKDNKCSK
+1322 
-1333 ESTFQRDPEDSNSP
+1333 RDPEDNNSP

-1373 DMNEPLEEFANGS
+1373 DMNEPLEEFAKGS
-1386 TELTPRLEAIHPFW
+1386 TELTPRLEAIHPFL

-1481 KGQHCQSK
+1481 KGQRCQSK

-1502 PPDDSDGCGL
+1502 PPEDSDGCGL

-1540 HVKEIKNEN
+1540 HIKEIKNEN

-1728 DEIVRKFQVSENLHQ
+1728 DEIVRKVCM
-1743 GVVENVKKTQ
+1743 
-1753 DYLEHYISRLQSEIL
+1753 ISSMSIRIL
-1768 EMKDIVKLH
+1768 ELRVSKYKYHKTLLYLNMKILAQFYH
-1777 AGSIEELQKNLI
+1777 YAL
-1789 RPSSLQTSE
+1789 TS
-1798 HTRKKAAQEESDKE
+1798 
-1812 LEKPRQLHVQV
+1812 
-1823 GETLTCNLNKAHEEL
+1823 
-1838 TVVRTEFLQE
+1838 
-1848 TERNESLPSTS
+1848 
-1859 TVRPAVPSSSVG
+1859 
-1871 NVHGGLMCK
+1871 
-1880 GNHVP
+1880 
-1885 QRKLRI
+1885 
-1891 PTSQLQLSRNRTL
+1891 
-1904 DCSYMVSPDDA
+1904 
-1915 GCCCMNSKI
+1915 
-1924 EIQNLK
+1924 
-1930 KELSDLRRQSKDE
+1930 
-1943 QQHIMLLAELNQA
+1943 
-1956 LQDKLDEEMKK
+1956 
-1967 NGDLGDKITQPALCC
+1967 
-1982 GPGVQWRKA
+1982 
-1991 QVLGPCTPWETRR
+1991 
-2004 STWLLPSDQ
+2004 
-2013 HGAPAAVHQPQRP
+2013 
-2026 LDGEPTK
+2026 
-2033 KASCQKSSEYLMESG
+2033 
-2048 DISKSIQKEHR
+2048 
-2059 IHVGIS
+2059 
-2065 TLSKMKA
+2065 
-2072 PQEAISKE
+2072 
-2080 LEESKQLL
+2080 
-2088 LEGFEDVRRK
+2088 
-2098 QDEII
+2098 
-2103 QVAKAFSKQVNEAN
+2103 
-2117 EVLAEVRTKN
+2117 
-2127 FLLEKQQTGT
+2127 
-2137 LTKSV
+2137 
-2142 STQTVSTQTSV
+2142 
-2153 ASHSVGNCAN
+2153 
-2163 SFWLSRDLTPQQNLE
+2163 
-2178 TPTSATQASR
+2178 
-2188 HNTAESLDT
+2188 
-2197 FALQD
+2197 
-2202 LDTSTLWERCFQII
+2202 
-2216 EKYRSQEN
+2216 
-2224 LPSCQNEDVESTP
+2224 
-2237 QF
+2237 

>member
-15 KRARTVTE
+15 KRTRTVTE

-57 AVEKMLICRRSGV
+57 AVEKMLLCRRSGV

-87 GHQDV
+87 GHQDM

-143 NTALHYVAYGENIRM
+143 NTALHYVAYGENIRI

-270 EKIVNTNPDDEH
+270 EKIVNRNPDDEH

-297 HELLISYEKGLNS
+297 HELLISYEEGLNS

-386 QQPINKHGMD
+386 QQPINKHGLD
-396 SDHTLDKDNKR
+396 SDH
-407 SKESTTQRD
+407 
-416 PEDNNSPRNSKAGT
+416 A
-430 SAVVGKKSKKRFFIA
+430 
-445 QVAPQQPIMNSDHG
+445 
-459 LDKDNKRSK
+459 
-468 ESTSQRDPEDNNSP
+468 
-482 RNSKAGTSAVAGKK
+482 
-496 SKKPF
+496 
-501 FIAQVAPQQPI
+501 
-512 MNSDHGLDKDNK
+512 
-524 RSKESTSQRDPEDN
+524 
-538 NSPRNSKEGMSTLA
+538 
-552 SKKGLKDIAITQV
+552 
-565 APQQPINEYAFNY
+565 
-578 DRGLD
+578 
-583 NGNMGS
+583 
-589 KESTSQRDPE
+589 
-599 DNNSPRNSKAGTSAV
+599 
-614 AGKKSKKR
+614 
-622 FFIAQVAPQQPI
+622 
-634 MNSDHGLDKDNKRSK
+634 
-649 ESTSQR
+649 
-655 DPEDNNSPRNS
+655 
-666 KEGMSTLASKKG
+666 
-678 LKDIAI
+678 
-684 TQVAPQQPINEY
+684 
-696 AFNYDRG
+696 
-703 LDNGNM
+703 
-709 GSKESTSQRD
+709 
-719 PEDNNSPRN
+719 
-728 SKEGMSTLASKKGLK
+728 
-743 DIAITQVAP
+743 
-752 QQPINEYAFNY
+752 
-763 DRGLDNGNMGSKE
+763 
-776 STSQRDPEDNNSPR
+776 
-790 NSKAGTSAVAGKK
+790 
-803 SKKRFFIA
+803 
-811 QVAPQQPIMNSDHG
+811 

-908 NSKEGMSTLASK
+908 NSKAGTSAVAGKKSK
-920 KGLKDI
+920 KRFFI
-926 AITQVAPQQPINEY
+926 AQVAPQQPIMNS
-940 AFNYDRGLDNGNMGS
+940 DHGLD
-955 KESTS
+955 K
-960 QRDPEDNN
+960 DNK
-968 SPRNSKEGMSTLASK
+968 R
-983 KGLKD
+983 
-988 IAITQVAPQQ
+988 
-998 PINEYAFNYDRGL
+998 
-1011 DNGNMGSKESTSQRD
+1011 SKESTSQRD

-1265 NKRSKEST
+1265 NKRGKEST
-1273 SQSDPEDS
+1273 SQ
-1281 NSPRN
+1281 
-1286 SKEGTS
+1286 
-1292 ALAGK
+1292 
-1297 KSKKC
+1297 
-1302 FFITQVD
+1302 
-1309 PQQPINKYGLDSD
+1309 
-1322 HALDKDNKCSK
+1322 
-1333 ESTFQRDPEDSNSP
+1333 RDPEDNNSP

-1373 DMNEPLEEFANGS
+1373 DMNEPLEEFAKGS
-1386 TELTPRLEAIHPFW
+1386 TELTPRLEAIHPFL

-1481 KGQHCQSK
+1481 KGQRCQSK

-1502 PPDDSDGCGL
+1502 PPEDSDGCGL

-1540 HVKEIKNEN
+1540 HIKEIKNEN

-1728 DEIVRKFQVSENLHQ
+1728 DEIVRKVCM
-1743 GVVENVKKTQ
+1743 
-1753 DYLEHYISRLQSEIL
+1753 ISSMSIRIL
-1768 EMKDIVKLH
+1768 ELRVSKYKYHKTLLYLNMKILAQFYH
-1777 AGSIEELQKNLI
+1777 YAL
-1789 RPSSLQTSE
+1789 TS
-1798 HTRKKAAQEESDKE
+1798 
-1812 LEKPRQLHVQV
+1812 
-1823 GETLTCNLNKAHEEL
+1823 
-1838 TVVRTEFLQE
+1838 
-1848 TERNESLPSTS
+1848 
-1859 TVRPAVPSSSVG
+1859 
-1871 NVHGGLMCK
+1871 
-1880 GNHVP
+1880 
-1885 QRKLRI
+1885 
-1891 PTSQLQLSRNRTL
+1891 
-1904 DCSYMVSPDDA
+1904 
-1915 GCCCMNSKI
+1915 
-1924 EIQNLK
+1924 
-1930 KELSDLRRQSKDE
+1930 
-1943 QQHIMLLAELNQA
+1943 
-1956 LQDKLDEEMKK
+1956 
-1967 NGDLGDKITQPALCC
+1967 
-1982 GPGVQWRKA
+1982 
-1991 QVLGPCTPWETRR
+1991 
-2004 STWLLPSDQ
+2004 
-2013 HGAPAAVHQPQRP
+2013 
-2026 LDGEPTK
+2026 
-2033 KASCQKSSEYLMESG
+2033 
-2048 DISKSIQKEHR
+2048 
-2059 IHVGIS
+2059 
-2065 TLSKMKA
+2065 
-2072 PQEAISKE
+2072 
-2080 LEESKQLL
+2080 
-2088 LEGFEDVRRK
+2088 
-2098 QDEII
+2098 
-2103 QVAKAFSKQVNEAN
+2103 
-2117 EVLAEVRTKN
+2117 
-2127 FLLEKQQTGT
+2127 
-2137 LTKSV
+2137 
-2142 STQTVSTQTSV
+2142 
-2153 ASHSVGNCAN
+2153 
-2163 SFWLSRDLTPQQNLE
+2163 
-2178 TPTSATQASR
+2178 
-2188 HNTAESLDT
+2188 
-2197 FALQD
+2197 
-2202 LDTSTLWERCFQII
+2202 
-2216 EKYRSQEN
+2216 
-2224 LPSCQNEDVESTP
+2224 
-2237 QF
+2237 

>member
-15 KRARTVTE
+15 KRTRTVTE

-57 AVEKMLICRRSGV
+57 AVEKMLLCRRSGV

-87 GHQDV
+87 GHQDM

-143 NTALHYVAYGENIRM
+143 NTALHYVAYGENIRI

-270 EKIVNTNPDDEH
+270 EKIVNRNPDDEH

-297 HELLISYEKGLNS
+297 HELLISYEEGLNS

-386 QQPINKHGMD
+386 QQPINKHGLD
-396 SDHTLDKDNKR
+396 SDH
-407 SKESTTQRD
+407 
-416 PEDNNSPRNSKAGT
+416 A
-430 SAVVGKKSKKRFFIA
+430 
-445 QVAPQQPIMNSDHG
+445 
-459 LDKDNKRSK
+459 
-468 ESTSQRDPEDNNSP
+468 
-482 RNSKAGTSAVAGKK
+482 
-496 SKKPF
+496 
-501 FIAQVAPQQPI
+501 
-512 MNSDHGLDKDNK
+512 
-524 RSKESTSQRDPEDN
+524 
-538 NSPRNSKEGMSTLA
+538 
-552 SKKGLKDIAITQV
+552 
-565 APQQPINEYAFNY
+565 
-578 DRGLD
+578 
-583 NGNMGS
+583 
-589 KESTSQRDPE
+589 
-599 DNNSPRNSKAGTSAV
+599 
-614 AGKKSKKR
+614 
-622 FFIAQVAPQQPI
+622 
-634 MNSDHGLDKDNKRSK
+634 
-649 ESTSQR
+649 
-655 DPEDNNSPRNS
+655 
-666 KEGMSTLASKKG
+666 
-678 LKDIAI
+678 
-684 TQVAPQQPINEY
+684 
-696 AFNYDRG
+696 
-703 LDNGNM
+703 
-709 GSKESTSQRD
+709 
-719 PEDNNSPRN
+719 
-728 SKEGMSTLASKKGLK
+728 
-743 DIAITQVAP
+743 
-752 QQPINEYAFNY
+752 
-763 DRGLDNGNMGSKE
+763 
-776 STSQRDPEDNNSPR
+776 
-790 NSKAGTSAVAGKK
+790 
-803 SKKRFFIA
+803 
-811 QVAPQQPIMNSDHG
+811 

-908 NSKEGMSTLASK
+908 NSKE
-920 KGLKDI
+920 
-926 AITQVAPQQPINEY
+926 
-940 AFNYDRGLDNGNMGS
+940 
-955 KESTS
+955 
-960 QRDPEDNN
+960 
-968 SPRNSKEGMSTLASK
+968 
-983 KGLKD
+983 
-988 IAITQVAPQQ
+988 
-998 PINEYAFNYDRGL
+998 
-1011 DNGNMGSKESTSQRD
+1011 
-1026 PEDNNSPR
+1026 
-1034 NSKEG
+1034 
-1039 MSTLASKK
+1039 
-1047 GLKDIAI
+1047 
-1054 TQVAPQQPINEY
+1054 
-1066 AFNYDRGLDNGNMG
+1066 
-1080 SKESTSQRD
+1080 
-1089 PEDNN
+1089 
-1094 SPRNSKEESSAEPL
+1094 ESSAEPL
-1108 KREEVAVPISGISDE
+1108 KREEVPISGISDE

-1265 NKRSKEST
+1265 NKRGKEST
-1273 SQSDPEDS
+1273 SQ
-1281 NSPRN
+1281 
-1286 SKEGTS
+1286 
-1292 ALAGK
+1292 
-1297 KSKKC
+1297 
-1302 FFITQVD
+1302 
-1309 PQQPINKYGLDSD
+1309 
-1322 HALDKDNKCSK
+1322 
-1333 ESTFQRDPEDSNSP
+1333 RDPEDNNSP

-1373 DMNEPLEEFANGS
+1373 DMNEPLEEFAKGS
-1386 TELTPRLEAIHPFW
+1386 TELTPRLEAIHPFL

-1481 KGQHCQSK
+1481 KGQRCQSK

-1502 PPDDSDGCGL
+1502 PPEDSDGCGL

-1540 HVKEIKNEN
+1540 HIKEIKNEN

-1728 DEIVRKFQVSENLHQ
+1728 DEIVRKVCM
-1743 GVVENVKKTQ
+1743 
-1753 DYLEHYISRLQSEIL
+1753 ISSMSIRIL
-1768 EMKDIVKLH
+1768 ELRVSKYKYHKTLLYLNMKILAQFYH
-1777 AGSIEELQKNLI
+1777 YAL
-1789 RPSSLQTSE
+1789 TS
-1798 HTRKKAAQEESDKE
+1798 
-1812 LEKPRQLHVQV
+1812 
-1823 GETLTCNLNKAHEEL
+1823 
-1838 TVVRTEFLQE
+1838 
-1848 TERNESLPSTS
+1848 
-1859 TVRPAVPSSSVG
+1859 
-1871 NVHGGLMCK
+1871 
-1880 GNHVP
+1880 
-1885 QRKLRI
+1885 
-1891 PTSQLQLSRNRTL
+1891 
-1904 DCSYMVSPDDA
+1904 
-1915 GCCCMNSKI
+1915 
-1924 EIQNLK
+1924 
-1930 KELSDLRRQSKDE
+1930 
-1943 QQHIMLLAELNQA
+1943 
-1956 LQDKLDEEMKK
+1956 
-1967 NGDLGDKITQPALCC
+1967 
-1982 GPGVQWRKA
+1982 
-1991 QVLGPCTPWETRR
+1991 
-2004 STWLLPSDQ
+2004 
-2013 HGAPAAVHQPQRP
+2013 
-2026 LDGEPTK
+2026 
-2033 KASCQKSSEYLMESG
+2033 
-2048 DISKSIQKEHR
+2048 
-2059 IHVGIS
+2059 
-2065 TLSKMKA
+2065 
-2072 PQEAISKE
+2072 
-2080 LEESKQLL
+2080 
-2088 LEGFEDVRRK
+2088 
-2098 QDEII
+2098 
-2103 QVAKAFSKQVNEAN
+2103 
-2117 EVLAEVRTKN
+2117 
-2127 FLLEKQQTGT
+2127 
-2137 LTKSV
+2137 
-2142 STQTVSTQTSV
+2142 
-2153 ASHSVGNCAN
+2153 
-2163 SFWLSRDLTPQQNLE
+2163 
-2178 TPTSATQASR
+2178 
-2188 HNTAESLDT
+2188 
-2197 FALQD
+2197 
-2202 LDTSTLWERCFQII
+2202 
-2216 EKYRSQEN
+2216 
-2224 LPSCQNEDVESTP
+2224 
-2237 QF
+2237 

>member
-15 KRARTVTE
+15 KRTRTVTE

-57 AVEKMLICRRSGV
+57 AVEKMLLCRRSGV

-87 GHQDV
+87 GHQDM

-143 NTALHYVAYGENIRM
+143 NTALHYVAYGENIRI

-270 EKIVNTNPDDEH
+270 EKIVNRNPDDEH

-297 HELLISYEKGLNS
+297 HELLISYEEGLNS

-386 QQPINKHGMD
+386 QQPINKHGLD
-396 SDHTLDKDNKR
+396 SDH
-407 SKESTTQRD
+407 
-416 PEDNNSPRNSKAGT
+416 A
-430 SAVVGKKSKKRFFIA
+430 
-445 QVAPQQPIMNSDHG
+445 
-459 LDKDNKRSK
+459 
-468 ESTSQRDPEDNNSP
+468 
-482 RNSKAGTSAVAGKK
+482 
-496 SKKPF
+496 
-501 FIAQVAPQQPI
+501 
-512 MNSDHGLDKDNK
+512 LDKDNK

-583 NGNMGS
+583 NG
-589 KESTSQRDPE
+589 
-599 DNNSPRNSKAGTSAV
+599 
-614 AGKKSKKR
+614 
-622 FFIAQVAPQQPI
+622 
-634 MNSDHGLDKDNKRSK
+634 
-649 ESTSQR
+649 
-655 DPEDNNSPRNS
+655 
-666 KEGMSTLASKKG
+666 
-678 LKDIAI
+678 
-684 TQVAPQQPINEY
+684 
-696 AFNYDRG
+696 
-703 LDNGNM
+703 
-709 GSKESTSQRD
+709 
-719 PEDNNSPRN
+719 
-728 SKEGMSTLASKKGLK
+728 
-743 DIAITQVAP
+743 
-752 QQPINEYAFNY
+752 
-763 DRGLDNGNMGSKE
+763 
-776 STSQRDPEDNNSPR
+776 
-790 NSKAGTSAVAGKK
+790 
-803 SKKRFFIA
+803 
-811 QVAPQQPIMNSDHG
+811 
-825 LDKDNKRS
+825 
-833 KESTSQRD
+833 
-841 PEDNN
+841 
-846 SPRNSKEG
+846 
-854 MSTLASKKG
+854 
-863 LKDIAITQVAP
+863 
-874 QQPINEYAFNYD
+874 
-886 RGLDNGKESTSQ
+886 
-898 RDPED
+898 
-903 NNSPR
+903 
-908 NSKEGMSTLASK
+908 
-920 KGLKDI
+920 
-926 AITQVAPQQPINEY
+926 
-940 AFNYDRGLDNGNMGS
+940 
-955 KESTS
+955 
-960 QRDPEDNN
+960 
-968 SPRNSKEGMSTLASK
+968 
-983 KGLKD
+983 
-988 IAITQVAPQQ
+988 
-998 PINEYAFNYDRGL
+998 
-1011 DNGNMGSKESTSQRD
+1011 
-1026 PEDNNSPR
+1026 
-1034 NSKEG
+1034 
-1039 MSTLASKK
+1039 
-1047 GLKDIAI
+1047 
-1054 TQVAPQQPINEY
+1054 
-1066 AFNYDRGLDNGNMG
+1066 
-1080 SKESTSQRD
+1080 KESTSQRD

-1265 NKRSKEST
+1265 NKRGKEST
-1273 SQSDPEDS
+1273 SQ
-1281 NSPRN
+1281 
-1286 SKEGTS
+1286 
-1292 ALAGK
+1292 
-1297 KSKKC
+1297 
-1302 FFITQVD
+1302 
-1309 PQQPINKYGLDSD
+1309 
-1322 HALDKDNKCSK
+1322 
-1333 ESTFQRDPEDSNSP
+1333 RDPEDNNSP

-1373 DMNEPLEEFANGS
+1373 DMNEPLEEFAKGS
-1386 TELTPRLEAIHPFW
+1386 TELTPRLEAIHPFL

-1481 KGQHCQSK
+1481 KGQRCQSK

-1502 PPDDSDGCGL
+1502 PPEDSDGCGL

-1540 HVKEIKNEN
+1540 HIKEIKNEN

-1728 DEIVRKFQVSENLHQ
+1728 DEIVRKVCM
-1743 GVVENVKKTQ
+1743 
-1753 DYLEHYISRLQSEIL
+1753 ISSMSIRIL
-1768 EMKDIVKLH
+1768 ELRVSKYKYHKTLLYLNMKILAQFYH
-1777 AGSIEELQKNLI
+1777 YAL
-1789 RPSSLQTSE
+1789 TS
-1798 HTRKKAAQEESDKE
+1798 
-1812 LEKPRQLHVQV
+1812 
-1823 GETLTCNLNKAHEEL
+1823 
-1838 TVVRTEFLQE
+1838 
-1848 TERNESLPSTS
+1848 
-1859 TVRPAVPSSSVG
+1859 
-1871 NVHGGLMCK
+1871 
-1880 GNHVP
+1880 
-1885 QRKLRI
+1885 
-1891 PTSQLQLSRNRTL
+1891 
-1904 DCSYMVSPDDA
+1904 
-1915 GCCCMNSKI
+1915 
-1924 EIQNLK
+1924 
-1930 KELSDLRRQSKDE
+1930 
-1943 QQHIMLLAELNQA
+1943 
-1956 LQDKLDEEMKK
+1956 
-1967 NGDLGDKITQPALCC
+1967 
-1982 GPGVQWRKA
+1982 
-1991 QVLGPCTPWETRR
+1991 
-2004 STWLLPSDQ
+2004 
-2013 HGAPAAVHQPQRP
+2013 
-2026 LDGEPTK
+2026 
-2033 KASCQKSSEYLMESG
+2033 
-2048 DISKSIQKEHR
+2048 
-2059 IHVGIS
+2059 
-2065 TLSKMKA
+2065 
-2072 PQEAISKE
+2072 
-2080 LEESKQLL
+2080 
-2088 LEGFEDVRRK
+2088 
-2098 QDEII
+2098 
-2103 QVAKAFSKQVNEAN
+2103 
-2117 EVLAEVRTKN
+2117 
-2127 FLLEKQQTGT
+2127 
-2137 LTKSV
+2137 
-2142 STQTVSTQTSV
+2142 
-2153 ASHSVGNCAN
+2153 
-2163 SFWLSRDLTPQQNLE
+2163 
-2178 TPTSATQASR
+2178 
-2188 HNTAESLDT
+2188 
-2197 FALQD
+2197 
-2202 LDTSTLWERCFQII
+2202 
-2216 EKYRSQEN
+2216 
-2224 LPSCQNEDVESTP
+2224 
-2237 QF
+2237 

>member
-15 KRARTVTE
+15 KRTRTVTE

-57 AVEKMLICRRSGV
+57 AVEKMLLCRRSGV

-87 GHQDV
+87 GHQDM

-143 NTALHYVAYGENIRM
+143 NTALHYVAYGENIRI

-270 EKIVNTNPDDEH
+270 EKIVNRNPDDEH

-297 HELLISYEKGLNS
+297 HELLISYEEGLNS

-386 QQPINKHGMD
+386 QQPINKHGLD
-396 SDHTLDKDNKR
+396 SDH
-407 SKESTTQRD
+407 
-416 PEDNNSPRNSKAGT
+416 A
-430 SAVVGKKSKKRFFIA
+430 
-445 QVAPQQPIMNSDHG
+445 
-459 LDKDNKRSK
+459 
-468 ESTSQRDPEDNNSP
+468 
-482 RNSKAGTSAVAGKK
+482 
-496 SKKPF
+496 
-501 FIAQVAPQQPI
+501 
-512 MNSDHGLDKDNK
+512 LDKDNK

-666 KEGMSTLASKKG
+666 KE
-678 LKDIAI
+678 
-684 TQVAPQQPINEY
+684 
-696 AFNYDRG
+696 
-703 LDNGNM
+703 
-709 GSKESTSQRD
+709 
-719 PEDNNSPRN
+719 
-728 SKEGMSTLASKKGLK
+728 
-743 DIAITQVAP
+743 
-752 QQPINEYAFNY
+752 
-763 DRGLDNGNMGSKE
+763 
-776 STSQRDPEDNNSPR
+776 
-790 NSKAGTSAVAGKK
+790 
-803 SKKRFFIA
+803 
-811 QVAPQQPIMNSDHG
+811 
-825 LDKDNKRS
+825 
-833 KESTSQRD
+833 
-841 PEDNN
+841 
-846 SPRNSKEG
+846 
-854 MSTLASKKG
+854 
-863 LKDIAITQVAP
+863 
-874 QQPINEYAFNYD
+874 
-886 RGLDNGKESTSQ
+886 
-898 RDPED
+898 
-903 NNSPR
+903 
-908 NSKEGMSTLASK
+908 
-920 KGLKDI
+920 
-926 AITQVAPQQPINEY
+926 
-940 AFNYDRGLDNGNMGS
+940 
-955 KESTS
+955 
-960 QRDPEDNN
+960 
-968 SPRNSKEGMSTLASK
+968 
-983 KGLKD
+983 
-988 IAITQVAPQQ
+988 
-998 PINEYAFNYDRGL
+998 
-1011 DNGNMGSKESTSQRD
+1011 
-1026 PEDNNSPR
+1026 
-1034 NSKEG
+1034 
-1039 MSTLASKK
+1039 
-1047 GLKDIAI
+1047 
-1054 TQVAPQQPINEY
+1054 
-1066 AFNYDRGLDNGNMG
+1066 
-1080 SKESTSQRD
+1080 
-1089 PEDNN
+1089 
-1094 SPRNSKEESSAEPL
+1094 
-1108 KREEVAVPISGISDE
+1108 
-1123 AVESPWD
+1123 
-1130 SEEETSSGKGE
+1130 ETSSGKGE

-1265 NKRSKEST
+1265 NKRGKEST
-1273 SQSDPEDS
+1273 SQ
-1281 NSPRN
+1281 
-1286 SKEGTS
+1286 
-1292 ALAGK
+1292 
-1297 KSKKC
+1297 
-1302 FFITQVD
+1302 
-1309 PQQPINKYGLDSD
+1309 
-1322 HALDKDNKCSK
+1322 
-1333 ESTFQRDPEDSNSP
+1333 RDPEDNNSP

-1373 DMNEPLEEFANGS
+1373 DMNEPLEEFAKGS
-1386 TELTPRLEAIHPFW
+1386 TELTPRLEAIHPFL

-1481 KGQHCQSK
+1481 KGQRCQSK

-1502 PPDDSDGCGL
+1502 PPEDSDGCGL

-1540 HVKEIKNEN
+1540 HIKEIKNEN

-1728 DEIVRKFQVSENLHQ
+1728 DEIVRKVCM
-1743 GVVENVKKTQ
+1743 
-1753 DYLEHYISRLQSEIL
+1753 ISSMSIRIL
-1768 EMKDIVKLH
+1768 ELRVSKYKYHKTLLYLNMKILAQFYH
-1777 AGSIEELQKNLI
+1777 YAL
-1789 RPSSLQTSE
+1789 TS
-1798 HTRKKAAQEESDKE
+1798 
-1812 LEKPRQLHVQV
+1812 
-1823 GETLTCNLNKAHEEL
+1823 
-1838 TVVRTEFLQE
+1838 
-1848 TERNESLPSTS
+1848 
-1859 TVRPAVPSSSVG
+1859 
-1871 NVHGGLMCK
+1871 
-1880 GNHVP
+1880 
-1885 QRKLRI
+1885 
-1891 PTSQLQLSRNRTL
+1891 
-1904 DCSYMVSPDDA
+1904 
-1915 GCCCMNSKI
+1915 
-1924 EIQNLK
+1924 
-1930 KELSDLRRQSKDE
+1930 
-1943 QQHIMLLAELNQA
+1943 
-1956 LQDKLDEEMKK
+1956 
-1967 NGDLGDKITQPALCC
+1967 
-1982 GPGVQWRKA
+1982 
-1991 QVLGPCTPWETRR
+1991 
-2004 STWLLPSDQ
+2004 
-2013 HGAPAAVHQPQRP
+2013 
-2026 LDGEPTK
+2026 
-2033 KASCQKSSEYLMESG
+2033 
-2048 DISKSIQKEHR
+2048 
-2059 IHVGIS
+2059 
-2065 TLSKMKA
+2065 
-2072 PQEAISKE
+2072 
-2080 LEESKQLL
+2080 
-2088 LEGFEDVRRK
+2088 
-2098 QDEII
+2098 
-2103 QVAKAFSKQVNEAN
+2103 
-2117 EVLAEVRTKN
+2117 
-2127 FLLEKQQTGT
+2127 
-2137 LTKSV
+2137 
-2142 STQTVSTQTSV
+2142 
-2153 ASHSVGNCAN
+2153 
-2163 SFWLSRDLTPQQNLE
+2163 
-2178 TPTSATQASR
+2178 
-2188 HNTAESLDT
+2188 
-2197 FALQD
+2197 
-2202 LDTSTLWERCFQII
+2202 
-2216 EKYRSQEN
+2216 
-2224 LPSCQNEDVESTP
+2224 
-2237 QF
+2237 

>member
-886 RGLDNGKESTSQ
+886 RGLDNGNMGSKESTSQ

-1089 PEDNN
+1089 PEDN
-1094 SPRNSKEESSAEPL
+1094 
-1108 KREEVAVPISGISDE
+1108 
-1123 AVESPWD
+1123 
-1130 SEEETSSGKGE
+1130 
-1141 GRAATGG
+1141 
-1148 VPEGDILDYFLSCSW
+1148 
-1163 ARIAKERKASM
+1163 
-1174 ASSGDTEKD
+1174 
-1183 VAVSLS
+1183 
-1189 AQEHAKDTL
+1189 
-1198 SGIAGVPEDK
+1198 
-1208 TIDMPGF
+1208 
-1215 RPDDEP
+1215 
-1221 LKYSLKSEAGTSAVA
+1221 
-1236 GKKSKKCFFITQVD
+1236 
-1250 PHQLIMNSDHGLDKD
+1250 
-1265 NKRSKEST
+1265 
-1273 SQSDPEDS
+1273 

>member
-1 MEKFFSWSVSKLAR
+1 MKETTEKEKDQSKISKWWDLERREEIYLRTLA
-15 KRARTVTE
+15 TS
-23 FEKKRLKMRPHF
+23 L
-35 GYRLLYWELGAIH
+35 
-48 RAASAGNVA
+48 
-57 AVEKMLICRRSGV
+57 
-70 DDVDH
+70 
-75 KSRTA
+75 TA

-87 GHQDV
+87 GHQDM

-201 VFAVDNLNRT
+201 VFAIDNLNRT

-217 RYSTENIVHMLLE
+217 RYSTENVVHMLLE

-396 SDHTLDKDNKR
+396 SDHGLDKDNKR
-407 SKESTTQRD
+407 SKESTSQRD

-430 SAVVGKKSKKRFFIA
+430 SALAGKKSKKRFFIA

-496 SKKPF
+496 SKKRF

-728 SKEGMSTLASKKGLK
+728 SKEESSAEPLKREEVAVPISGISDEAVESPWDSEEETSSGKGEGRTATGGVPEGDVLDYFLSCSWARIAKERKASMASSGDTEKDVAVSLSAQEHAKDTLSGIAGVPEDKTIDMPGFRPDDEPLKYSLKSEAGTSALAGKKSKKCFF
-743 DIAITQVAP
+743 ITQVAP
-752 QQPINEYAFNY
+752 QQPINKYEM
-763 DRGLDNGNMGSKE
+763 D
-776 STSQRDPEDNNSPR
+776 
-790 NSKAGTSAVAGKK
+790 
-803 SKKRFFIA
+803 
-811 QVAPQQPIMNSDHG
+811 SDHG

-841 PEDNN
+841 PED
-846 SPRNSKEG
+846 S
-854 MSTLASKKG
+854 
-863 LKDIAITQVAP
+863 
-874 QQPINEYAFNYD
+874 
-886 RGLDNGKESTSQ
+886 
-898 RDPED
+898 
-903 NNSPR
+903 
-908 NSKEGMSTLASK
+908 
-920 KGLKDI
+920 
-926 AITQVAPQQPINEY
+926 
-940 AFNYDRGLDNGNMGS
+940 
-955 KESTS
+955 
-960 QRDPEDNN
+960 
-968 SPRNSKEGMSTLASK
+968 
-983 KGLKD
+983 
-988 IAITQVAPQQ
+988 
-998 PINEYAFNYDRGL
+998 
-1011 DNGNMGSKESTSQRD
+1011 
-1026 PEDNNSPR
+1026 
-1034 NSKEG
+1034 
-1039 MSTLASKK
+1039 
-1047 GLKDIAI
+1047 
-1054 TQVAPQQPINEY
+1054 
-1066 AFNYDRGLDNGNMG
+1066 
-1080 SKESTSQRD
+1080 
-1089 PEDNN
+1089 N

-1273 SQSDPEDS
+1273 SQ
-1281 NSPRN
+1281 
-1286 SKEGTS
+1286 
-1292 ALAGK
+1292 
-1297 KSKKC
+1297 
-1302 FFITQVD
+1302 
-1309 PQQPINKYGLDSD
+1309 
-1322 HALDKDNKCSK
+1322 
-1333 ESTFQRDPEDSNSP
+1333 RDPEDSNSP

-1373 DMNEPLEEFANGS
+1373 DMNEPLEEFAKGS

-1400 ATSVGMNEVQTCRQ
+1400 TTSVGMNEVQTCRQ

-1452 SSPTNNDIKTA
+1452 SSPTNNDIKTT

-1469 WLDGSENKQFEE
+1469 WLDESKNKQFEE
-1481 KGQHCQSK
+1481 KGQRCQSK
-1489 EMEVLRNLHESAA
+1489 EMEVLRNLHESPA

-1540 HVKEIKNEN
+1540 HIKEIKNEN
-1549 EKVTSMEYGIRPVF
+1549 EKVTSTEYGIRPVF

-1599 YHKEEV
+1599 YHKEEM
-1605 KQEEVTHRTLEM
+1605 KQLEVTHRTLEM
-1617 DVRTS
+1617 DARTS

-1848 TERNESLPSTS
+1848 TERNEPLPSTS
-1859 TVRPAVPSSSVG
+1859 TMRPAVPSSSVG
-1871 NVHGGLMCK
+1871 NVRGGLMCK

-1885 QRKLRI
+1885 QSKLRI
-1891 PTSQLQLSRNRTL
+1891 PTSQLQLSHNCTL

-1967 NGDLGDKITQPALCC
+1967 SGDLGDKITQPALCC

-2013 HGAPAAVHQPQRP
+2013 RGAPAAALQPQQP
-2026 LDGEPTK
+2026 LEGEPTK
-2033 KASCQKSSEYLMESG
+2033 KASSQKSSEYLMESD

-2080 LEESKQLL
+2080 LEEYKQLL
-2088 LEGFEDVRRK
+2088 LEGFEDLRRK

-2137 LTKSV
+2137 LTKSI

-2153 ASHSVGNCAN
+2153 ASHSVGNRAN

-2178 TPTSATQASR
+2178 TPTSAAQASH

-2224 LPSCQNEDVESTP
+2224 LPSCQNEDVESTT

>member
-886 RGLDNGKESTSQ
+886 RGLDNGNMGSKESTSQ

-1094 SPRNSKEESSAEPL
+1094 SPRNSK
-1108 KREEVAVPISGISDE
+1108 
-1123 AVESPWD
+1123 
-1130 SEEETSSGKGE
+1130 
-1141 GRAATGG
+1141 
-1148 VPEGDILDYFLSCSW
+1148 
-1163 ARIAKERKASM
+1163 
-1174 ASSGDTEKD
+1174 
-1183 VAVSLS
+1183 
-1189 AQEHAKDTL
+1189 
-1198 SGIAGVPEDK
+1198 
-1208 TIDMPGF
+1208 
-1215 RPDDEP
+1215 
-1221 LKYSLKSEAGTSAVA
+1221 AGTSAVA

-1265 NKRSKEST
+1265 NKR
-1273 SQSDPEDS
+1273 
-1281 NSPRN
+1281 
-1286 SKEGTS
+1286 
-1292 ALAGK
+1292 
-1297 KSKKC
+1297 
-1302 FFITQVD
+1302 
-1309 PQQPINKYGLDSD
+1309 
-1322 HALDKDNKCSK
+1322 SK